1 MCMYIFIYAKNSNL
15 KIFKSYIFYLREY
28 ISNNNFI
35 NSKKKKIN
43 NNKNKNIYY
52 IYIITSRILI
62 C

>member
-35 NSKKKKIN
+35 NSKKKKIKN
-43 NNKNKNIYY
+43 KKKKKKKYILNIYNNK
-52 IYIITSRILI
+52 
-62 C
+62 